1 MGSHLAIRRVSNGAR
16 GRRLFVIA
24 IAWRVARRTWSWD
37 GDSRW
42 TLGMKG
48 RLFGCGLFGT
58 AGHALDAVKIGVLEC
73 ALGEQDERAA
83 GTPIDAESQKPYR

>member
-1 MGSHLAIRRVSNGAR
+1 MGSHLAIRRASNGAR

-24 IAWRVARRTWSWD
+24 IAWRVARRAWSWD

-48 RLFGCGLFGT
+48 RLLGCGLFDT
-58 AGHALDAVKIGVLEC
+58 ASHALDAVKIGVLEC

-83 GTPIDAESQKPYR
+83 GTPIDAGSQKPYR